1 MGRMNNTISSQAYTP
16 GLKRKSAT
24 IVQQTRR
31 LPISGDVLVKKGDN
45 VEAETIVART
55 FIPGNV
61 HVVNVVGLLAI
72 DPWETS
78 RYMLKKEG
86 EKVREN
92 EPIAMIKSFFGLSK
106 RYAYSPVEGFVERI
120 SDVTGQVLV
129 RENPSPL
136 EIDAYIPGRVI
147 EILPNEGAVVE
158 TPAAF
163 IQGIFGVGGERKG
176 QLMTVAAY
184 DELLTA
190 EKIKPEC
197 KAKILVGGALVTG
210 DAIKKAAEI
219 GVKGI
224 VSGGINDEDLTNF
237 LGYKIGVAITGH
249 EDVLFTIIIT
259 EGFGKMNM
267 SKKTFTL
274 LNEFDDR
281 QASINGATQIRAG
294 VIRPEII
301 IPRPEL
307 KSEEMV
313 KHKEKKEFLE
323 QGLVPGTTI
332 RIIREPFFGALG
344 TISKLPVPLR
354 RIETESDVRVLE
366 AELEDGRRVIVPRAN
381 VEIIE
386 E

>member
-1 MGRMNNTISSQAYTP
+1 MSKIMSSQAYTP
-16 GLKRKSAT
+16 GLKRKTAT

-72 DPWETS
+72 DACETS

-86 EKVREN
+86 EKVKEN
-92 EPIAMIKSFFGLSK
+92 EPLAMIKSFFSLSK

-120 SDVTGQVLV
+120 SDVTGQVLI
-129 RENPSPL
+129 RENPVPL
-136 EIDAYIPGRVI
+136 EIDAYIPGRVV
-147 EILPNEGAVVE
+147 EVLPNEGAVIE
-158 TPAAF
+158 TPATF
-163 IQGIFGVGGERKG
+163 IQGIFGVGGEKMG
-176 QLMTVAAY
+176 QLMTVASH

-197 KAKILVGGALVTG
+197 KAKILVGGTLVTG
-210 DAIKKAAEI
+210 DAIKRATEI

-224 VSGGINDEDLTNF
+224 ITGGINDEDLTNF

-249 EDVLFTIIIT
+249 EDIPLTIIIT

-267 SKKTFTL
+267 SKKTFAL
-274 LNEFDDR
+274 LNQFEGR
-281 QASINGATQIRAG
+281 QSSINGATQIRAG

-307 KSEEMV
+307 KTTKLAEY
-313 KHKEKKEFLE
+313 KEKKEFLE
-323 QGLVPGTTI
+323 QGLVKGTTI
-332 RIIREPFFGALG
+332 RIIREPYFGALG
-344 TISKLPVPLR
+344 TILRLPVPLQ

-366 AELEDGRRVIVPRAN
+366 AELEDGRRVTVPRAN

>member
-1 MGRMNNTISSQAYTP
+1 MEENSLMSSQAYTP

-61 HVVNVVGLLAI
+61 HIVNVVGLLAI
-72 DPWETS
+72 EPWETS
-78 RYMLKKEG
+78 QYMLKKEG
-86 EKVREN
+86 EKVKEN

-106 RYAYSPVEGFVERI
+106 RYAYAPAEGAIERI
-120 SDVTGQVLV
+120 SDVTGQVLI

-136 EIDAYIPGRVI
+136 EIDAYIPGKVV
-147 EILPNEGAVVE
+147 EILTNEGAVVE
-158 TPAAF
+158 TSSAF

-176 QLMTVAAY
+176 QLMTVASY

-190 EKIKPEC
+190 EMIKSEC
-197 KAKILVGGALVTG
+197 KGEILVGGALLTG

-224 VSGGINDEDLTNF
+224 VSGGINDKDLTKF
-237 LGYKIGVAITGH
+237 LGYKIGVAVTGH
-249 EDVLFTIIIT
+249 EDVPFTIIIT

-274 LNEFDDR
+274 LDEFNGR

-307 KSEEMV
+307 KTTDMT
-313 KHKEKKEFLE
+313 KGKERKRFLE
-323 QGLVPGTTI
+323 RGLVPGTPI
-332 RIIREPFFGALG
+332 RIIREPYFGALG
-344 TISKLPVPLR
+344 TISKLPIPLQ

-366 AELEDGRRVIVPRAN
+366 AELEDGRRVVVPRAN

>member
-1 MGRMNNTISSQAYTP
+1 MSKKMSSQAYTP
-16 GLKRKSAT
+16 GLKRKAAT
-24 IVQQTRR
+24 VVQQTRR

-61 HVVNVVGLLAI
+61 HVVNVMALLVI
-72 DPWETS
+72 DAWETS

-86 EKVREN
+86 EKVKEN
-92 EPIAMIKSFFGLSK
+92 EQIAMLKSFFGLTK
-106 RYAYSPVEGFVERI
+106 KYAYSPVEGFIERI
-120 SDVTGQVLV
+120 SDVTGQVLI

-136 EIDAYIPGRVI
+136 EIDAYIPGRIV
-147 EILPNEGAVVE
+147 EVLPNEGAVVE
-158 TPAAF
+158 TPATF
-163 IQGIFGVGGERKG
+163 IQGIFGVGGEKKG
-176 QLMTVAAY
+176 PLMTVASY
-184 DELLTA
+184 DEILTA

-197 KAKILVGGALVTG
+197 VGKILVGGALVTG
-210 DAIKKAAEI
+210 DSIKRATDV

-249 EDVLFTIIIT
+249 EDVPLTIIIT
-259 EGFGKMNM
+259 EGFGKMSM

-274 LNEFDDR
+274 LNQFDGR

-301 IPRPEL
+301 IPRPEIKTKEL
-307 KSEEMV
+307 GEL
-313 KHKEKKEFLE
+313 KEKKEFLE
-323 QGLVPGTTI
+323 KGLVPGTPI
-332 RIIREPFFGALG
+332 RIIREPYFGALG
-344 TISKLPVPLR
+344 TISKLPVQLQ

-366 AELEDGRRVIVPRAN
+366 AELEDGRRVVVPRAN